1 MGEGFALISS
11 FFRWLKNFPLGLAIG
26 STAALMLAWAVDLEV
41 SEAFSRYSVY
51 LFSALT
57 TLAAATL
64 ATSGVLMTVSI
75 QADRIESERRAK
87 LEAARSTLPLALSQ
101 LTEICDVNIKHNI
114 KPAPDRN
121 NEHILNDNSIAT
133 VKECIE
139 FSNGRAQ
146 KTLQEVVMIYQ
157 IMTARQREDRVRQWL
172 GDESLDKYD
181 KYQRLT
187 RIYQWASFRSVVECL
202 FDFSRGRS
210 DSVDRDSVVE
220 RFQKHVAWLSDEDGW
235 MITNDPDIR
244 ELIENFKSAEKL
256 AFNDPN
262 WMDS

>member
-1 MGEGFALISS
+1 
-11 FFRWLKNFPLGLAIG
+11 
-26 STAALMLAWAVDLEV
+26 MLAWAVDLEV
-41 SEAFSRYSVY
+41 SESFSRYAVY

-75 QADRIESERRAK
+75 QADRIASERRAK

-101 LTEICDVNIKHNI
+101 LYEICEANIKHNI
-114 KPAPDRN
+114 KPTPNRV
-121 NEHILNDNSIAT
+121 NEFIISDNSIAT
-133 VKECIE
+133 IKECIE
-139 FSNGRAQ
+139 FSNGSVQ

-157 IMTARQREDRVRQWL
+157 IMTTRQREEQVSLWL
-172 GDESLDKYD
+172 GDKNLEKHN

-187 RIYQWASFRSVVECL
+187 RIYQWASFQSVIECL

-210 DSVDRDSVVE
+210 DDVDRSSVVE
-220 RFQKHVAWLSDEDGW
+220 RFKKHVTWLSDEDGW
-235 MITNDPDIR
+235 MITNDPDIQ